1 LGLVLSVVV
10 FAYRRV
16 GGVKVIVPNAYPKGI
31 KDYSTG
37 KGYLFNILETI
48 RKFLVNKQLAISH
61 YVCRRKMKK

>member
-1 LGLVLSVVV
+1 LGLVLCEFV

-16 GGVKVIVPNAYPKGI
+16 GEVKVIVPNAYPKGI

-48 RKFLVNKQLAISH
+48 RKFLVNKQLAISL
-61 YVCRRKMKK
+61 YVCRIKIKK